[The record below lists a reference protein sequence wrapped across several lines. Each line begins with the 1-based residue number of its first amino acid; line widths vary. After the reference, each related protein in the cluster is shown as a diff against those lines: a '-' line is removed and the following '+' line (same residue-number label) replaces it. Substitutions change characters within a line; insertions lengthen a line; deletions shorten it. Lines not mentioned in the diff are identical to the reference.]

1 MIKNIHQVPIFH
13 IFIYLFVHFL
23 SKQMESK
30 ENNDNPCVNNE
41 GERGKY
47 RALEARAW
55 SEAEHS
61 SVNKNY
67 KRGETERNFVG
78 L

>member
-1 MIKNIHQVPIFH
+1 
-13 IFIYLFVHFL
+13 
-23 SKQMESK
+23 MESK

-67 KRGETERNFVG
+67 KREETERNFVG